1 MKILY
6 AVSEAFPF
14 VRSTSLGDVA
24 CAFPKTVKELGTDIH
39 VIMPLYDVIP
49 EEFREQMDLVLNFTL
64 DLGLETLYCGLYK
77 MICNGVCFYF
87 VENNTYFMRGKPYG
101 CEDDDIRFAFFSKA
115 VCESIRHLGWFPDVV
130 HCNDWQTALVPFY
143 LKDGM
148 LRHPGM
154 RKIRTVYTIHNG
166 ESQGNFSYHTL
177 TDVFGLSGFLFSEGT
192 LELDG
197 KVNLM
202 KGAIAV
208 SDVVTTVSLP
218 GLNGDVQSDVIA
230 ANGSVHTFDTK
241 KDYSWKELAGAYI
254 SMYERI
260 LK

>member
-1 MKILY
+1 MKVLY
-6 AVSEAFPF
+6 AVSEAYPF
-14 VRSTSLGDVA
+14 VKNTGLGEVA
-24 CAFPKTVKELGTDIH
+24 CAFPKSVKELGTDIH

-49 EEFREQMDLVLNFTL
+49 EAYREQMELVMNFTL
-64 DLGLETLYCGLYK
+64 KLGLETLYCGLYK
-77 MICNGVCFYF
+77 LIYDGVCFYF
-87 VENNTYFMRGKPYG
+87 VENDTYFRRGRLYG

-148 LRHPGM
+148 LRYPGM
-154 RKIRTVYTIHNG
+154 RRIRTVYTIHNG
-166 ESQGNFSYHTL
+166 DSQGNFSYHTL
-177 TDVFGLSGFLFSEGT
+177 TDVFGLSGFPFAEGT

-197 KVNLM
+197 NVNLM

-208 SDVVTTVSLP
+208 SDVVTTVTAS
-218 GLNGDVQSDVIA
+218 GVDGDVQSEVIA
-230 ANGSVHTFDTK
+230 AHGSLWSFDTG
-241 KDYSWKELAGAYI
+241 KDYSWRELAGGYI
-254 SMYERI
+254 SMYEQL